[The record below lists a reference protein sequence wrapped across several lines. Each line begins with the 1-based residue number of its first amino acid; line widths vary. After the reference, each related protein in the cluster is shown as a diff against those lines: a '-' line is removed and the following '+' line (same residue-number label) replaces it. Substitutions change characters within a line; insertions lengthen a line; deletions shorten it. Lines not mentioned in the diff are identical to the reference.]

1 MAEFL
6 LLLSVNCE
14 ILYYN
19 DLSRLLD
26 PGGHTVLSCDKAHNK
41 KNACRF
47 LLLSWDITY
56 STQS

>member
-6 LLLSVNCE
+6 LLSSDSYE

-26 PGGHTVLSCDKAHNK
+26 PDGHTVLSWDKAHNK

-47 LLLSWDITY
+47 LLL
-56 STQS
+56 